1 MCGFGGATDVFS
13 LPLFF
18 FSFSHHGVLAAAPP
32 PPAVASL
39 TCRFVISCVRVC
51 LCVLSE
57 ERGGGGGMQKFH
69 SDTVASG
76 TTGGESS
83 APSKETP
90 VVKKLQ
96 LPTSIR
102 VCPYCRRLGS
112 AAHIMRCGQEMLSC
126 PECGA
131 AVEAAKLNAH
141 LAYICSTRNTATPC
155 VGCGAAISLLDMRA
169 HLLGACQGNRFL
181 CAGCSQTFLTSA
193 EYVMHVYSL
202 ESSCRVHTPDDKE
215 KQKPLP
221 HEVTERAGGKAS
233 KKDGAVEGAIL
244 MPLGQGK
251 APLVVHPPVLLR
263 RPAAV
268 DTETLPVDGAEEE
281 YQSKSVGRTPEKLA
295 RSPRQHLTKFVRQRN
310 ASPPPTRTA
319 LEGNGSAPNVH
330 CAATSDRRHQSV
342 ARDAG
347 PLASKGTQASASSG
361 HFHAR
366 SRAFL
371 KELQGRR
378 DMAHGA
384 RQKYSHIVLASGP
397 RLATAELHAKRMEKE
412 QQEGV
417 APKLALHEI
426 HPLRTRDALLR
437 PYKVG
442 NTAGA
447 PAHRL
452 QRHNASCPP
461 GHRSS
466 AGLTRVKHGA
476 VPVNSE
482 ARVEGSRES
491 PVSPRVAGSG
501 AVRGGQNKCRRSL
514 SMTAMR

>member
-1 MCGFGGATDVFS
+1 
-13 LPLFF
+13 
-18 FSFSHHGVLAAAPP
+18 
-32 PPAVASL
+32 
-39 TCRFVISCVRVC
+39 
-51 LCVLSE
+51 
-57 ERGGGGGMQKFH
+57 MQKFL

-83 APSKETP
+83 DPSKETP
-90 VVKKLQ
+90 VAKKLQ

-102 VCPYCRRLGS
+102 VCPYCRRLGP

-141 LAYICSTRNTATPC
+141 LAYVCSMRDAPTPC
-155 VGCGAAISLLDMRA
+155 VGCGVAISLLDMRA
-169 HLLGACQGNRFL
+169 HLLGVCQGNLFP

-202 ESSCRVHTPDDKE
+202 ESSCRVRTPDDKG

-221 HEVTERAGGKAS
+221 REVTERAEGKAS
-233 KKDGAVEGAIL
+233 KKDGGVEGAIL

-268 DTETLPVDGAEEE
+268 DTEPLPADEAEEE
-281 YQSKSVGRTPEKLA
+281 YQSRQVRQTSEKLKG
-295 RSPRQHLTKFVRQRN
+295 SPRQHLTKFLRQRDT
-310 ASPPPTRTA
+310 SPPPTRTL
-319 LEGNGSAPNVH
+319 LEGSGSAPNVH
-330 CAATSDRRHQSV
+330 RAATSDRRHHSF

-347 PLASKGTQASASSG
+347 PLALKGIHASASGG

-371 KELQGRR
+371 KELQGRCE
-378 DMAHGA
+378 MAQGA
-384 RQKYSHIVLASGP
+384 RQRYSHTVLASAP
-397 RLATAELHAKRMEKE
+397 RLATAELHAKRMEND

-426 HPLRTRDALLR
+426 NSLRRRDALLR

-442 NTAGA
+442 TTVGA
-447 PAHRL
+447 PAHRP
-452 QRHNASCPP
+452 QRQNASCPP
-461 GHRSS
+461 GHRIS
-466 AGLTRVKHGA
+466 AGLTRVKNGVVA
-476 VPVNSE
+476 VSSE
-482 ARVEGSRES
+482 ARVGGWRES
-491 PVSPRVAGSG
+491 LVSPTRLGSG
-501 AVRGGQNKCRRSL
+501 AVRGGQNNCRRCR
-514 SMTAMR
+514 SMTAMRRGSGEVVSG